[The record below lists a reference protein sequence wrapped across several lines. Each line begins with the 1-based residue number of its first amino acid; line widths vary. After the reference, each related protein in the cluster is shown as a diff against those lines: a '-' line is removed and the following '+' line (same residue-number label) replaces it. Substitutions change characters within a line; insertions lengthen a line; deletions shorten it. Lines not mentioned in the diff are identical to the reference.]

1 MLWMPASFLIFRK
14 DLAPSR
20 RIPLGG
26 DGCLRRSMIPQ
37 FADTVMRE
45 GPKLPCGEW
54 LIGQRSPRMQSFG
67 AAPAR
72 SAGRSE
78 VSQCRSFRVRQPR
91 IPTRAVGLTSTW
103 TSKGRSRRARR
114 GTVTSVR
121 TPAGCFEFPCWCPAK
136 PCRRRKQ
143 CRRLELPCFEHSRCP

>member
-1 MLWMPASFLIFRK
+1 MPWMLASFLTFLK

-20 RIPLGG
+20 RIPPGG
-26 DGCLRRSMIPQ
+26 DGYLRRSMIPQ

-45 GPKLPCGEW
+45 GPRLPCGEW
-54 LIGQRSPRMQSFG
+54 PIGQRSPRMQSFG

-72 SAGRSE
+72 NVGRSE
-78 VSQCRSFRVRQPR
+78 ASRCRSFRVRRPR

-103 TSKGRSRRARR
+103 TSKRRSRRARR
-114 GTVTSVR
+114 GTATSVR
-121 TPAGCFEFPCWCPAK
+121 TPAGCFGFPCWCHAK

-143 CRRLELPCFEHSRCP
+143 CRQLELPCSERSRCL